1 MEIAVV
7 VANASHVGHAE
18 AICLMM
24 AEAAKKRG
32 TGIAKRSPVY
42 IAEKMTEGKAIIAL
56 YNEQPVGFCYIE
68 SWEHDR
74 FVANSG
80 LIVHEDF
87 RKTGLAKRIKAR
99 ILELSAEKFPGAS
112 VFGITT
118 SLAVMRINTELGY
131 KPVTFSELTDDDA
144 FWKGCNGCVNVDILQ
159 RTNRKLCLCTGMLY
173 EPNRTSE
180 AEINFTTIE
189 SFKKC

>member
-7 VANASHVGHAE
+7 VADASHVGHAE

-42 IAEKMTEGKAIIAL
+42 IAEKMTEGKGVIAL
-56 YNEQPVGFCYIE
+56 SDGKPVGFCYIE

-99 ILELSAEKFPGAS
+99 ILELSAEKFPGAR

-173 EPNRTSE
+173 EPKAVEVGSDQILNH
-180 AEINFTTIE
+180 E
-189 SFKKC
+189 SK